1 MLDYWGTRGSGF
13 KQTLESLHGQ
23 FRPWSGFDIMWIC
36 PCWKGNVHCQHSRAF
51 LEYFA
56 KEKQGK
62 LQRLY
67 LKRKP
72 FSVLVR
78 YYMRDFSG
86 KPRSVAHLWRN
97 RESYNAVISGRF
109 RFSLYLKSLVSY
121 SSPVRFQGLFFLPPK
136 TPSYVRWI
144 VVNITV
150 CFSWHE
156 CGRSPDVA

>member
-1 MLDYWGTRGSGF
+1 MLDYWGTRGSGC

-23 FRPWSGFDIMWIC
+23 FRPWSGFDIMWLC
-36 PCWKGNVHCQHSRAF
+36 PCWNGNVHCQHSRAF

-72 FSVLVR
+72 FTWLVR

-97 RESYNAVISGRF
+97 RESYNALISARF
-109 RFSLYLKSLVSY
+109 RFSLYLKTLVSLLLPCEFPG
-121 SSPVRFQGLFFLPPK
+121 SLLFTAKDPFLAWVW
-136 TPSYVRWI
+136 TES
-144 VVNITV
+144 
-150 CFSWHE
+150 
-156 CGRSPDVA
+156 